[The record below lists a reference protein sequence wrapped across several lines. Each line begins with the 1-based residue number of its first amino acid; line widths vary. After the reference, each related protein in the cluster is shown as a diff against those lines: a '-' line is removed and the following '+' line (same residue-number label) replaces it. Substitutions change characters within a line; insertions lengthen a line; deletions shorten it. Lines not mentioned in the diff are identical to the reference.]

1 VTFFM
6 SRLEKARDE
15 KQKGKKKTGV
25 AVVIV
30 FAVIIIA
37 GLVMFVDTDLFT
49 GLFDQGESDYIDL
62 EQSRA
67 FIDIFD
73 LTYVRIYIDEGAEV
87 EEVSADGNQLEFN
100 DEDERWEI
108 TMSGYS
114 SGDEVEVTVVEKNGE
129 EILQETV
136 LVVEEL

>member
-1 VTFFM
+1 M

>member
-1 VTFFM
+1 M
-6 SRLEKARDE
+6 SRLERARDE
-15 KQKGKKKTGV
+15 KQKGKKKSGV
-25 AVVIV
+25 AVGIV
-30 FAVIIIA
+30 LAVVIIA
-37 GLVMFVDTDLFT
+37 GLFVFGGTDLFT
-49 GLFDQGESDYIDL
+49 GAFDQSEADYIDL

-73 LTYVRIYIDEGAEV
+73 LTYVRIYINEGAEV
-87 EEVSADGNQLEFN
+87 EEVSADGNQLEYN

-114 SGDEVEVTVVEKNGE
+114 VGDEVEVTVVEKGGE